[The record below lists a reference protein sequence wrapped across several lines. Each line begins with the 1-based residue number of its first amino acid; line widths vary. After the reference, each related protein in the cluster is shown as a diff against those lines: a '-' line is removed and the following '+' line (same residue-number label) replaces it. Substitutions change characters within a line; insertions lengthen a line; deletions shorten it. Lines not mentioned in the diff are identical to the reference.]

1 MALQR
6 ALESQRPPATRLFD
20 DPYAEAFTHG
30 TLRVLVR
37 ASRVPIF
44 GRLAPWL
51 YDAIAGP
58 GPRPSAVAR
67 TRLIDDLIN
76 TTAPEV
82 GQVVILGAGFDT
94 RAHRLRSLAEL
105 PIFEV
110 DHPATQATKRS
121 VVDHLGLTNS
131 NAIYVP
137 VDFERD
143 SVNYQLEAA
152 GFDRGARTLVV
163 WEGVTNYLSAEAV
176 AETLHTIRRL
186 AAEGGT
192 LIFTYIHAGVL
203 DGSVSFPEAARW
215 VRNVQRAGEPW
226 TFGLVPDRL
235 SAFLGGRG
243 YTLESDVSTRD
254 GGDRWFPALGRRER
268 GSALYHVAVARIG

>member
-6 ALESQRPPATRLFD
+6 ALESRRPPATRLFD

-30 TLRVLVR
+30 PLRVLVP
-37 ASRVPIF
+37 ASRVPVF

-58 GPRPSAVAR
+58 SLRPSAVAR

-76 TTAPEV
+76 ATAPEV
-82 GQVVILGAGFDT
+82 GQIVILGAGFDT
-94 RAHRLRSLAEL
+94 RAHRLRSLAGL

-110 DHPATQATKRS
+110 DHPATQATKGS
-121 VVDHLGLTNS
+121 VVDHFGLTTS
-131 NAIYVP
+131 NVIYVP
-137 VDFERD
+137 VDFEGD
-143 SVNYQLEAA
+143 SLNYQLEAA
-152 GFDRGARTLVV
+152 GFDRGARTLLV
-163 WEGVTNYLSAEAV
+163 WEGVTNYLSSEAV
-176 AETLHTIRRL
+176 DETLHTIRRL
-186 AAEGGT
+186 AAQGGT
-192 LIFTYIHAGVL
+192 LIFTYLYAGVL
-203 DGSVSFPEAARW
+203 DGSASFPEAGRW

-235 SAFLGGRG
+235 SAFLGGHG

-254 GGDRWFPALGRRER
+254 AGDCWFPALGRRER

>member
-1 MALQR
+1 MRDKSSFTAATMALQR

-76 TTAPEV
+76 ATAPQV

-110 DHPATQATKRS
+110 DH
-121 VVDHLGLTNS
+121 LGLTNS
-131 NAIYVP
+131 NVIYVP
-137 VDFERD
+137 VDFEQD
-143 SVNYQLEAA
+143 SLNYELEAA

-176 AETLHTIRRL
+176 AETLLTIRRL
-186 AAEGGT
+186 AAAGGT

-203 DGSVSFPEAARW
+203 DGSASFPEAARW
-215 VRNVQRAGEPW
+215 IRNVQRAGEPW
-226 TFGLVPDRL
+226 TFGLIPDRL
-235 SAFLGGRG
+235 RAFLGGLG

-254 GGDRWFPALGRRER
+254 ADDRWFPALGRRER